1 MYICAIPRELDA
13 QIALH
18 AAANFSGSKNYL
30 PRKQKEARKPRKTL
44 RINISIG
51 VEKRKGKKAIG
62 ARERLIIAPKY
73 SRNNPCLSRPML
85 VALLFVLKLIL
96 DCA

>member
-1 MYICAIPRELDA
+1 MTSANLNRAHDDANMYICAIPKELDA

-30 PRKQKEARKPRKTL
+30 PRKQKEAREPRKTL

-51 VEKRKGKKAIG
+51 VEKRKGKKPLEHENA
-62 ARERLIIAPKY
+62 
-73 SRNNPCLSRPML
+73 
-85 VALLFVLKLIL
+85 
-96 DCA
+96 